1 MFRLFKILL
10 AARSIVQTIL
20 RRLLIFLPLVLQV
33 LAGCDDGSG
42 AVRKHV
48 NALQTEVTK
57 ATRELVANEAE
68 ARKSLT
74 ETQKSL
80 EQTRTT
86 LTRQQ
91 TDIQSG
97 LDHLESERKSI
108 AMQRISD
115 LMMSGTIESV
125 GTLVACLVPFVLV
138 GWLML
143 RFWQT
148 DSIPSI
154 PEMDD
159 IIISMA
165 EPPHPPTSTEEIW
178 KNLKPAAIADHR
190 FLPETEDHDA
200 WRQDA

>member
-148 DSIPSI
+148 DSIP
-154 PEMDD
+154 EVDD

-165 EPPHPPTSTEEIW
+165 EPPHPTTSTQEIW
-178 KNLKPAAIADHR
+178 KNLKPAAIADNR
-190 FLPETEDHDA
+190 IFPETEDHDA
-200 WRQDA
+200 WMQDA

>member
-10 AARSIVQTIL
+10 AARSIVQAIL

-33 LAGCDDGSG
+33 MAGCDGGSD

-148 DSIPSI
+148 DSIP
-154 PEMDD
+154 EVDD

-165 EPPHPPTSTEEIW
+165 EPPYPTTSTEEIW
-178 KNLKPAAIADHR
+178 KNLKPAAIADNR

-200 WRQDA
+200 WMQDA

>member
-10 AARSIVQTIL
+10 AARSIVQAIL

-33 LAGCDDGSG
+33 MAGCDGGSD

-148 DSIPSI
+148 DSIP
-154 PEMDD
+154 EVDD

-165 EPPHPPTSTEEIW
+165 EPPHPTTSTQEIW
-178 KNLKPAAIADHR
+178 KNLKPAAIADNR
-190 FLPETEDHDA
+190 IFPETEDHDA
-200 WRQDA
+200 WMQDA

>member
-10 AARSIVQTIL
+10 AARPIVQAIL

-33 LAGCDDGSG
+33 LAGCDGGSG
-42 AVRKHV
+42 AERKHV
-48 NALQTEVTK
+48 NALQTEVTR

-125 GTLVACLVPFVLV
+125 GSLIACLVPFVLV

-148 DSIPSI
+148 DSIP
-154 PEMDD
+154 EVDD

-165 EPPHPPTSTEEIW
+165 EQPHPTTSTQEIW
-178 KNLKPAAIADHR
+178 KNHKLAAIADKR
-190 FLPETEDHDA
+190 VSPESEDHDA
-200 WRQDA
+200 WRQGA

>member
-125 GTLVACLVPFVLV
+125 GTLIACLVPFVLV

-148 DSIPSI
+148 DSIP
-154 PEMDD
+154 EVDD

-165 EPPHPPTSTEEIW
+165 EQPYPTTSTQEIW
-178 KNLKPAAIADHR
+178 KNLKPAAIADNR

-200 WRQDA
+200 SRQDA